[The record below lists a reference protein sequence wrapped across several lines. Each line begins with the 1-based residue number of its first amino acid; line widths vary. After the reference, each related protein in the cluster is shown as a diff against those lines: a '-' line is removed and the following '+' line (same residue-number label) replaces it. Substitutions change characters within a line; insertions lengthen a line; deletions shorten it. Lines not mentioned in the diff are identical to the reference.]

1 MHAIA
6 RALRAQMGSLSSVPT
21 SIPTKEKANASGQK
35 QRFELGWLV
44 GPQLVL
50 AFERQRLERFASKDR
65 QSEQRHSQHQQPQ

>member
-1 MHAIA
+1 MRAIV
-6 RALRAQMGSLSSVPT
+6 RASRAQMGSLSSVPT

-50 AFERQRLERFASKDR
+50 AFERQRIERFASR
-65 QSEQRHSQHQQPQ
+65 EQRQQQKQKLG